1 MIFDSYGLLSLES
14 RHPDRDSVRGQRY
27 QRLQLSRT
35 RQLWALQRQI
45 LQTLMLSQLIQ
56 TRMTP
61 LTALMRT
68 ISLFLGTALLG
79 LTTMR
84 PVVQV

>member
-1 MIFDSYGLLSLES
+1 
-14 RHPDRDSVRGQRY
+14 
-27 QRLQLSRT
+27 
-35 RQLWALQRQI
+35 
-45 LQTLMLSQLIQ
+45 MLSQLIQ

-61 LTALMRT
+61 LTTLMRT

-84 PVVQV
+84 LVV